1 MDTPIGHE
9 TVRMDAPAAQLVRH
23 DEGELFVMSL
33 QRWKWSFCW
42 TAQHV
47 SMAWYFGL
55 SPLSTASIVSTIVV
69 QLSATTLILRLL
81 KLCCTA
87 ATMDCWATMS
97 SWLIQRLLKLC
108 SRQLKCCWAASTI
121 VLNWWS
127 YRTFY
132 MLATVKMLLS
142 SIDDCAQLIVSNC
155 LSSPPLCDCLLTNFI
170 FTTFVRLFVDQLSAM
185 TLLKSLFW
193 LWFCDCIL
201 LATLKLLL
209 YSSDDCAQLI
219 VSNSFSSSTFYFT
232 ILEQFLIIYPRF
244 CRVLITRPFLWRRIL
259 NNGPYLMVLT
269 CALNFGSFIITN
281 PKPHDPSLLNNSQM
295 LTRQCSYWSDCRSVA
310 ECLPFFALFY
320 C

>member
-155 LSSPPLCDCLLTNFI
+155 LSSPPLCDCLLTNFLRWLCWNPCSDCD
-170 FTTFVRLFVDQLSAM
+170 FATVFCLRLLNCCCTAAM
-185 TLLKSLFW
+185 IVLNWSYRTVSLHLFIN
-193 LWFCDCIL
+193 F
-201 LATLKLLL
+201 LL
-209 YSSDDCAQLI
+209 YNTRT
-219 VSNSFSSSTFYFT
+219 VS
-232 ILEQFLIIYPRF
+232 Q
-244 CRVLITRPFLWRRIL
+244 
-259 NNGPYLMVLT
+259 
-269 CALNFGSFIITN
+269 
-281 PKPHDPSLLNNSQM
+281 
-295 LTRQCSYWSDCRSVA
+295 
-310 ECLPFFALFY
+310 
-320 C
+320 

>member
-69 QLSATTLILRLL
+69 QLSATTFILRLL
-81 KLCCTA
+81 KLCLRLLKCCCTA

-108 SRQLKCCWAASTI
+108 SRLLKWAASTI
-121 VLNWWS
+121 VLNWS
-127 YRTFY
+127 YRTVY

-155 LSSPPLCDCLLTNFI
+155 LSSPPLCDRCWPT
-170 FTTFVRLFVDQLSAM
+170 
-185 TLLKSLFW
+185 
-193 LWFCDCIL
+193 FCDDFVELCPCC
-201 LATLKLLL
+201 
-209 YSSDDCAQLI
+209 DCDFAI
-219 VSNSFSSSTFYFT
+219 V
-232 ILEQFLIIYPRF
+232 
-244 CRVLITRPFLWRRIL
+244 
-259 NNGPYLMVLT
+259 
-269 CALNFGSFIITN
+269 
-281 PKPHDPSLLNNSQM
+281 
-295 LTRQCSYWSDCRSVA
+295 
-310 ECLPFFALFY
+310 
-320 C
+320 